1 MSVSKMPICFFK
13 TAGFNHSPTPPFLII
28 TNNCLSG
35 VISDTFAVVCSFWCM
50 VSVKRRQ
57 NFRALPVRSVWNR
70 DLYAC
75 SAWLDE
81 LEDYDQGQ
89 ELQKTKYQPTPIEYQ
104 LGTRRSTNAME
115 EKTCTT
121 VQAREIFVSQ
131 ALSTSVWKSRYEGFI
146 GV

>member
-1 MSVSKMPICFFK
+1 M
-13 TAGFNHSPTPPFLII
+13 
-28 TNNCLSG
+28 
-35 VISDTFAVVCSFWCM
+35 
-50 VSVKRRQ
+50 
-57 NFRALPVRSVWNR
+57 RSVWNR

-146 GV
+146 GVFLEFPQTSVKRDPPHWNNTARVRSSFETDWARFRRELTRGGKERAKQDLDSLTGLFASGM